1 MNIIKNLKTLLK
13 INTNKSVKLNF
24 YTLKHKKTLEI
35 LVNNYNKYISLEN
48 ALIKKKEIKELNFIL
63 KKTDS
68 TLEYNKTNKEIK
80 LIKC

>member
-1 MNIIKNLKTLLK
+1 MNIREILKTLLK
-13 INTNKSVKLNF
+13 IKTNKSVKLNF